1 MAEDHRTCP
10 SCGARVPTER
20 DRCELCGT
28 VVDAPSGEEGGMGE
42 RSGEEHTDARKN
54 ADRSPSTGGET
65 VFCNQ
70 CGWENPPGA
79 KYCSQCGEKL
89 QEIESSPGNAR
100 PVSADLPSGDDETST
115 QESEPSESSPDQGE
129 LGRQIAFV
137 IGGALFVILI
147 FFGVTRW
154 SSQYEWSE
162 ESADEAPAQAT
173 PQRGGAS
180 GGANGQ
186 RSMSG
191 GGQNGQS
198 LEPMDLQTLLE
209 QTGDSVGGTMAQE
222 IDSLRSLVEQA
233 SGSKERQLQG
243 ELVNL
248 LIGAGYPGR
257 AAVVQQEIADA
268 TGTADSR
275 RRAADLLYRWMQKFQ
290 RQNQREQVVQ
300 VARHVAKAY
309 EAVVEQRPNDLDA
322 RTRMGEAYLLTN
334 NPMRG
339 IQAINGVLED
349 DSTFVPARFQ
359 KGLALLQINRLDQ
372 AAQQFEK
379 IKTFADDTSPFYK
392 QADRALRLIEQ
403 QQGASSSTS
412 SSSGSSGRP

>member
-28 VVDAPSGEEGGMGE
+28 VVDAPLDEEGEMGE
-42 RSGEEHTDARKN
+42 RSGEEHADARKN
-54 ADRSPSTGGET
+54 ADGSPSTGGET

-89 QEIESSPGNAR
+89 QEIESSPSDAR
-100 PVSADLPSGDDETST
+100 PVSADLPSGDDETPT
-115 QESEPSESSPDQGE
+115 QESEPSERSPDKGE

-137 IGGALFVILI
+137 IGGALFVILV

-154 SSQYEWSE
+154 SSQYEWSQD
-162 ESADEAPAQAT
+162 SADEAPAQAT
-173 PQRGGAS
+173 PQGGGS
-180 GGANGQ
+180 NGQ

-191 GGQNGQS
+191 GGPNGQS
-198 LEPMDLQTLLE
+198 PEPTDLQTLLE
-209 QTGDSVGGTMAQE
+209 QTGDSLGGTMAQQ
-222 IDSLRSLVEQA
+222 IDSLRSLAEQA

-257 AAVVQQEIADA
+257 AAVVQQEVADA

-290 RQNQREQVVQ
+290 QQDQREQVVQ

-309 EAVVEQRPNDLDA
+309 EAVAEQRPNDLDA

-379 IKTFADDTSPFYK
+379 IKKFADDTSPFYK

-403 QQGASSSTS
+403 QQQGASSSTS
-412 SSSGSSGRP
+412 SSSRSSGGP